1 MGISLADS
9 GKAALPTQAISD
21 EATAEAEKDDG
32 SARVP
37 LGFVVDGDASIRSFL
52 SLVLHGVGIDTEE
65 FADGQTFRLALARR
79 APDIVFLN
87 IALES
92 AEAIECV
99 MALGMRAY
107 SGYVQLM
114 SNRGS
119 AVLQHVKSI
128 GHQQR
133 LQMLAPLKKPFDT
146 SVLLKVVHDL
156 KLGHAQSLAARVDLK
171 DALRQGW
178 IEFWYQ
184 PKIDLRKKQLIGTE
198 AFARARHPQHGVLM
212 PNAFMPGA
220 SESSLITLSELALER
235 ALKASVNFANLGVT
249 LRPAINIPIEAL
261 VKMPVEDVARA
272 YRDKFEKWPG
282 LIIDI
287 AEEQI
292 ITDLPL
298 ASELAKKLLPLDIH
312 LAIDHFGRAYS
323 ALTRLKESPF
333 AELKLDR
340 AFVND
345 CAGDKVNA
353 PLCKTVIDLAHGF
366 GSIAVGIGIEK
377 ASDAVAMVSMGCDCG
392 QGFLLGQPMPEER
405 FSSLLRQRAASQGRQ
420 LAAEQAEAARAAA
433 QHA

>member
-1 MGISLADS
+1 LANS
-9 GKAALPTQAISD
+9 AKAAPATKAASD
-21 EATAEAEKDDG
+21 KAPAEAERADR

-65 FADGQTFRLALARR
+65 LPDGQTFRLALSRR

-92 AEAIECV
+92 AEALECV
-99 MALGMRAY
+99 MALGARGY
-107 SGYVQLM
+107 GGYVQLM

-128 GHQQR
+128 GLQQR
-133 LQMLAPLKKPFDT
+133 LQMLPPLKKPFDT

-156 KLGHAQSLAARVDLK
+156 KLGHPQSLAARVDLEQ
-171 DALRQGW
+171 ALRQGW

-198 AFARARHPQHGVLM
+198 AFARARHPQHGILM

-220 SESSLITLSELALER
+220 TESSLITLSELALDR
-235 ALKASVNFANLGVT
+235 ALKASVHFANLGVT
-249 LRPAINIPIEAL
+249 LRPAVNIPVEAL
-261 VKMPVEDVARA
+261 VKMPVEDIVQT
-272 YRDKFEKWPG
+272 YRGKFEKWPG
-282 LIIDI
+282 LTIDI

-292 ITDLPL
+292 ITELPL
-298 ASELAKKLLPLDIH
+298 ASELAKKLRHLNIH
-312 LAIDHFGRAYS
+312 LAIDNFGRAYS

-345 CAGDKVNA
+345 CASDKVNA

-366 GSIAVGIGIEK
+366 GSTAVGIGIEK
-377 ASDAVAMVSMGCDCG
+377 ASDAVALVSMGCNYG

-420 LAAEQAEAARAAA
+420 LAAEQAEAARAAPE
-433 QHA
+433 HA

>member
-1 MGISLADS
+1 LANS
-9 GKAALPTQAISD
+9 VKAASPTQAASD
-21 EATAEAEKDDG
+21 KAAAEAEKADG

-37 LGFVVDGDASIRSFL
+37 LGFILDGDASIRSFL

-65 FADGQTFRLALARR
+65 FADGQTFRLALSRR
-79 APDIVFLN
+79 TPDIVFLD

-92 AEAIECV
+92 AEALECV
-99 MALGMRAY
+99 MALGMRGYA
-107 SGYVQLM
+107 GYVQLM

-128 GHQQR
+128 GQQQR
-133 LQMLAPLKKPFDT
+133 LQMVAPLKKPFDT

-156 KLGHAQSLAARVDLK
+156 KLGHPQSLAARVDLEE
-171 DALRQGW
+171 ALRLGW

-184 PKIDLRKKQLIGTE
+184 PKIDLRRKQLIGTE
-198 AFARARHPQHGVLM
+198 AFARARHPQHGILM
-212 PNAFMPGA
+212 PDAFMPGA

-235 ALKASVNFANLGVT
+235 ALKASVSFAKLGVT
-249 LRPAINIPIEAL
+249 LRPTVNIPVGAL
-261 VKMPVEDVARA
+261 VKIPVEDVVQT
-272 YRDKFEKWPG
+272 YRGKFEKWPG
-282 LIIDI
+282 LTIDI

-292 ITDLPL
+292 ITALPL
-298 ASELAKKLLPLDIH
+298 ASELAKKLRHLNIH

-323 ALTRLKESPF
+323 ALTRLKDSPF
-333 AELKLDR
+333 AEFKLDR
-340 AFVND
+340 TFVND
-345 CAGDKVNA
+345 CASDKVNA

-377 ASDAVAMVSMGCDCG
+377 ASDAVALVSMGCDYG

-420 LAAEQAEAARAAA
+420 LAADQAEAARDAAE
-433 QHA
+433 HA

>member
-1 MGISLADS
+1 MSLANS
-9 GKAALPTQAISD
+9 AKAVPATKAASD
-21 EATAEAEKDDG
+21 KAPADAEKG
-32 SARVP
+32 ASSARVP
-37 LGFVVDGDASIRSFL
+37 LAFVVDGDASIRSFL

-65 FADGQTFRLALARR
+65 LPDGQTFRLALSRR
-79 APDIVFLN
+79 APDIVYLN

-92 AEAIECV
+92 AEALECV
-99 MALGMRAY
+99 MALGARGYA
-107 SGYVQLM
+107 GYVQLM

-119 AVLQHVKSI
+119 AVLQHVKSV
-128 GHQQR
+128 GEQQR
-133 LQMLAPLKKPFDT
+133 LRMLAPLKKPFDT
-146 SVLLKVVHDL
+146 SVLLKVLHDL
-156 KLGHAQSLAARVDLK
+156 KLGHPQSLAARVDL
-171 DALRQGW
+171 DEALRQGW

-198 AFARARHPQHGVLM
+198 AFARARHPQHGILM

-220 SESSLITLSELALER
+220 TESSLITLSEQALDR
-235 ALKASVNFANLGVT
+235 ALRASVNFANLGVT
-249 LRPAINIPIEAL
+249 LRPAVNIPVEAL
-261 VKMPVEDVARA
+261 VKMQVEDIVQS
-272 YRDKFEKWPG
+272 YRGKFEKWPG
-282 LIIDI
+282 LTIDI

-292 ITDLPL
+292 ITELPL
-298 ASELAKKLLPLDIH
+298 ASELAKKLRHLNIH

-345 CAGDKVNA
+345 CASDKVNA
-353 PLCKTVIDLAHGF
+353 PLCKTVIDLAHSF
-366 GSIAVGIGIEK
+366 GSAAVGIGIEK
-377 ASDAVAMVSMGCDCG
+377 ASDAVALVSMGCNYG

-433 QHA
+433 EHA

>member
-1 MGISLADS
+1 VA
-9 GKAALPTQAISD
+9 KN
-21 EATAEAEKDDG
+21 ATAAPPASAASEKAQPAEENG
-32 SARVP
+32 HAAARVP
-37 LGFVVDGDASIRSFL
+37 LGFIVDGDASIRSFL

-79 APDIVFLN
+79 APDLVFLN
-87 IALES
+87 VALES

-99 MALGMRAY
+99 MALGTRSYA
-107 SGYVQLM
+107 GYVQLM
-114 SNRGS
+114 SNRGL

-128 GHQQR
+128 GMQQR

-146 SVLLKVVHDL
+146 SVLLKILHDL
-156 KLGHAQSLAARVDLK
+156 KLGHPQSLAARVDL
-171 DALRQGW
+171 DEALRQGW

-184 PKIDLRKKQLIGTE
+184 PKIDLRRKQLIGTE
-198 AFARARHPQHGVLM
+198 AFARARHPQHGILM
-212 PNAFMPGA
+212 PSAFMTGA
-220 SESSLITLSELALER
+220 SESSLVTLSEQALAQ

-249 LRPAINIPIEAL
+249 LRPAVNVPIEAL
-261 VKMPVEDVARA
+261 VKIAVEDIVQT
-272 YRDKFEKWPG
+272 YRDQFEKWPG

-298 ASELAKKLLPLDIH
+298 ATEITKKLRPLNVH

-323 ALTRLKESPF
+323 ALALLKESPF

-340 AFVND
+340 AFVAD
-345 CAGDKVNA
+345 CASDRVNA
-353 PLCKTVIDLAHGF
+353 PLCKTVIGLAHSF
-366 GSIAVGIGIEK
+366 GSVAVGIGIEK
-377 ASDAVAMVSMGCDCG
+377 ASDAVALVSMGCDYG

-420 LAAEQAEAARAAA
+420 LAAEQAEAARAMGE

>member
-1 MGISLADS
+1 MANSA
-9 GKAALPTQAISD
+9 KAPLRASEKAP
-21 EATAEAEKDDG
+21 AEAANADR

-65 FADGQTFRLALARR
+65 LPDGQTFRLALTRR
-79 APDIVFLN
+79 VPDIVFLN

-92 AEAIECV
+92 AEALECV
-99 MALGMRAY
+99 MALGTR
-107 SGYVQLM
+107 GYTGFVQLM

-128 GHQQR
+128 GQQQR
-133 LQMLAPLKKPFDT
+133 LQMLPPLKKPFDT
-146 SVLLKVVHDL
+146 SVLLKVLHDL
-156 KLGHAQSLAARVDLK
+156 KLGHPQSLAARVDLEE
-171 DALRQGW
+171 ALRQGW

-198 AFARARHPQHGVLM
+198 AFARARHPQHGILM

-220 SESSLITLSELALER
+220 TESSLIALSEQALDR

-249 LRPAINIPIEAL
+249 LRPAVNIPVEAL
-261 VKMPVEDVARA
+261 VKMPVEDIVQT
-272 YRDKFEKWPG
+272 YRNKFEKWPG

-292 ITDLPL
+292 ITELPL
-298 ASELAKKLLPLDIH
+298 ASELAKKLRHLNIH

-345 CAGDKVNA
+345 CASDKVNA

-366 GSIAVGIGIEK
+366 GSTAVGIGIEK
-377 ASDAVAMVSMGCDCG
+377 ASDAIALVSMGCNYG

-420 LAAEQAEAARAAA
+420 LAAEQAEAARAAP
-433 QHA
+433 